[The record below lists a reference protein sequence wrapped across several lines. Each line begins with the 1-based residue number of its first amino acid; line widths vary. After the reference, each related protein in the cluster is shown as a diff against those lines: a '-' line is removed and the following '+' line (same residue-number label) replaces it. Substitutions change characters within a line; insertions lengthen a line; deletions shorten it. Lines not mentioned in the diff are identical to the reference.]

1 MQKFLY
7 WFSVI
12 VSVVIIIAFTF
23 VQFTVPQKY
32 GELEFSNLDNPV
44 EITFD
49 QFGIPHINAQT
60 DLDAYRALGFVMA
73 GDRLFQMD
81 LLRRLVNGSLSE
93 IFGKDM
99 IEVDKMLRKLR
110 FKKSSQIIFDRYK
123 DGVSQKAVAQA
134 NAYLEGIHHYIKTKP
149 LPLEFHLL
157 GYKPEPFEVTDIIGL
172 AGYMALTF
180 AEGINGDVLFSEL
193 MQKLPED
200 KMEILRVGA
209 EVDRDYFSEQKVV
222 RSKLLNN
229 MNELFSKIEEV
240 LPLFHGSNSWVL
252 AGRRTNTGY
261 PILANDPHI
270 GVKNPHI
277 FYEAH
282 VKSPNLEVYGHFLPL
297 SPFAVIGHTPYSAW
311 GFTMSEIDDLN
322 IYDEKINP
330 NDPTQVMY
338 NNEWV
343 PLEIYTERIKVKDA
357 DDEIF
362 EVKVTPHGP
371 LLEGT
376 RFGVEGKNLAL
387 HWSVYHPEN
396 NLMQSLYEFPY
407 AKTVEEFKLAV
418 SHAGAPGLNV
428 TWANKA
434 GDIAWWVLGKFPK
447 LPDGLATDLI
457 LKGWDGTQEVER
469 YYSID
474 ENPHI
479 VNPESGVIVSANYKP
494 QLEEFAHFDGY
505 WQPAGRYFRLE
516 KLLAKQTTWSIE
528 DLKKIQTDVV
538 VPIGEQVKNDLIAGL
553 DTTKLKANEIKVL
566 NLLKS
571 WDGKTTIDSVG
582 SSIYHSWNYFLSYE
596 VFIDELGK
604 EDFVK
609 LALSADFWHA
619 YKKLLKNFNHSFW
632 DDIRT
637 NRVET
642 GKEVLLKTFRLVVKD
657 LTQKLGYH
665 PEYWTWGNL
674 HTVEYEHPLGKVKP
688 LNLIFNIGPVP
699 AQGGRYVINNLGHKK
714 HLNDFRVHHAP
725 ATRRLISLEDTT
737 SSLGIIPT
745 GNSGNPFSEHFKDQL
760 KIYHAGKYREQI
772 MNFEKLEK
780 VQPLKLTP

>member
-1 MQKFLY
+1 MRKALY
-7 WFSVI
+7 VAT
-12 VSVVIIIAFTF
+12 IIFCIALIGALTF
-23 VQFTVPQKY
+23 VQLTVPQKY
-32 GELEFSNLDNPV
+32 GELSFSNLEKPV
-44 EITFD
+44 SVTYD
-49 QFGIPHINAQT
+49 KYGIPHINAQT

-81 LLRRLVNGSLSE
+81 LMRRLVNGSLSE

-99 IEVDKMLRKLR
+99 LKVDIMLRKLR
-110 FKKSSQIIFDRYK
+110 FKKSSQIIYDRYK
-123 DGVSQKAVAQA
+123 DNVSQKAVRQA
-134 NAYLEGIHHYIKTKP
+134 EAFLEGVHHFIKTKQ

-200 KMEILRVGA
+200 KLQILRVGA
-209 EVDRDYFSEQKVV
+209 DVDADYFSEQKVV
-222 RSKLLNN
+222 RSKLLKE
-229 MNELFSKIEEV
+229 MNSVLDKIETV

-282 VKSPNLEVYGHFLPL
+282 LKGPNLEVYGHYLPL
-297 SPFAVIGHTPYSAW
+297 TPYAAIGHTAHSAW

-322 IYDEKINP
+322 IYEEKINP
-330 NDPTQVMY
+330 EDPTQVMY

-343 PLEIYTERIKVKDA
+343 PIESYSERIKVKDA
-357 DDEIF
+357 DDVII

-376 RFGVEGKNLAL
+376 MFGVEGKNLAL

-407 AKTVEEFKLAV
+407 AKTVDEFRVAI

-447 LPDGLATDLI
+447 LPDGIQTDVV
-457 LKGWDGTQEVER
+457 LKGWDGTQEVEK
-469 YYSID
+469 YYTVD
-474 ENPHI
+474 ENPHL
-479 VNPESGVIVSANYKP
+479 VNPDSGIIVSANYKP

-516 KLLAKQTTWSIE
+516 KLLAQKTVWSVE
-528 DLKKIQTDVV
+528 DLKSVQTDVM
-538 VPIGEQVKNDLIAGL
+538 VPIGDQVSKSLIANI
-553 DTTKLKANEIKVL
+553 DKTQLKKNELKVL
-566 NLLKS
+566 SFLEK
-571 WDGKTTIDSVG
+571 WDGKSDTNSVG
-582 SSIYHSWNYFLSYE
+582 STIYHSWNYFLSYH
-596 VFIDELGK
+596 VFIDELG
-604 EDFVK
+604 EDDFVK

-619 YKKLLKNFNHSFW
+619 YKKLLKNLDHSFW
-632 DDIRT
+632 DDIKT

-642 GKEVLLKTFRLVVKD
+642 GKEILLKTFRLVVKD
-657 LTQKLGYH
+657 LTDKLGHH
-665 PEYWTWGNL
+665 PEYWNWGKL

-688 LNLIFNIGPVP
+688 LNLIYNIGPVP
-699 AQGGRYVINNLGHKK
+699 AKGGRYVINNLGHKK
-714 HLNDFRVHHAP
+714 HLNDFRVVHAP
-725 ATRRLISLEDTT
+725 ATRRIISLENTKE
-737 SSLGIIPT
+737 SLGILPT
-745 GNSGNPFSEHFKDQL
+745 GNSGNPFSDHFQDQL
-760 KIYHAGKYREQI
+760 DLYHAGQYRKQI
-772 MNFEKLEK
+772 MDMNLFESERKLE
-780 VQPLKLTP
+780 LTP